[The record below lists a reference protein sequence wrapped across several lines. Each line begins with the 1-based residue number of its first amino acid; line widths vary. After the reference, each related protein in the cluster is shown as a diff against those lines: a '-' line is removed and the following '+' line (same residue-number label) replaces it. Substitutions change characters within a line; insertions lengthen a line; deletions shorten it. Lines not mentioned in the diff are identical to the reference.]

1 MVGIRKR
8 GEKIRQFILDNVEH
22 HPSDIAALTS
32 RTFKISRQ
40 AVNKHVKRLVDQS
53 ALLVRGTT
61 RSRHYILHPLAKWEH
76 IYALDGSLAE
86 DTVWRTDISEF
97 VDDLPDNVIDI
108 WHYGFTEILN
118 NAIDHSSGNQVH
130 VQVTKTAI
138 TTEIVVY
145 DDGEGIFKKIQ
156 RELGLLD
163 ERHSVLELAK
173 GKLTTDPDNH
183 TGEGIFFSSR
193 MFDDFAIL
201 SGNVYFSHK
210 YDEVEDWILE
220 RQRFQTGTGV
230 FMNLSNNTS
239 RTSKLI
245 FDNFTSDDDYGFTKT
260 VIPVRL
266 TQYGDDKLISRSQAK
281 RLLVRV
287 ERFRTVIFDF
297 DEVETIGQAFADEI
311 FRVFKT
317 RHPDMELVPL
327 KANKQVQQ
335 MIARALTNE

>member
-8 GEKIRQFILDNVEH
+8 GEIIRQFILDNVEH
-22 HPSDIAALTS
+22 HPSDVAALTS
-32 RTFKISRQ
+32 RTFEISRQ
-40 AVNKHVKRLVDQS
+40 AVNKHIKRLVDQS

-97 VDDLPDNVIDI
+97 VGDLPDNVSEI

-130 VQVTKTAI
+130 IQVTKTAT

-210 YDEVEDWILE
+210 HDEVEDWILE

-230 FMNLSNNTS
+230 FMSLSNKTS
-239 RTSKLI
+239 RTSKQI
-245 FDNFTSDDDYGFTKT
+245 FDSFTSDDDYGFTKT
-260 VIPVRL
+260 VVPVRL
-266 TQYGDDKLISRSQAK
+266 AQYGDDRLISRSQAK

-297 DEVETIGQAFADEI
+297 DEVEMIGQAFADEI

-317 RHPDMELVPL
+317 QHPDMELIYL
-327 KANKQVQQ
+327 NANKQVKQ
-335 MIARALTNE
+335 MITRALTNA